1 MSNLVFYIIASFSR
15 KGNMD
20 FRKNPRRPQPPPW
33 AGGFSYILYEKHDF
47 LNNSIDI
54 IYEK

>member
-1 MSNLVFYIIASFSR
+1 MSNLVFYIIAPFSR

-20 FRKNPRRPQPPPW
+20 FRKNLRRPQPP
-33 AGGFSYILYEKHDF
+33 AQGGDFSYILYEKHDF